1 MSSVRPVLVALVL
14 AFSQDPAWA
23 DSPAL
28 LLNLIPAKDLNE
40 KAPDGGDFDSALAFE
55 TKFSTEESDDGFAG
69 KSFAP
74 TASNWSD
81 ARSVAMWIYV
91 TGNTAILDAKLRVFS
106 GPQWVDLPFN
116 VPGNQFGQWVRVEIP
131 LGDIDE
137 AGKLVLMH
145 VDNAYV
151 FTSKA
156 WIGDFSDL
164 HIFISEIALE

>member
-1 MSSVRPVLVALVL
+1 MVA
-14 AFSQDPAWA
+14 QHPAWA

-28 LLNLIPAKDLNE
+28 LFNLIPAPALNE
-40 KAPDGGDFDSALAFE
+40 KAPDGGDFDSALAFQ
-55 TKFSTEESDDGFAG
+55 TNFSTEDSDDGFAG

-74 TASNWSD
+74 TATNWSD

-91 TGNTAILDAKLRVFS
+91 TGNAAILDAKLRVFS

-137 AGKLVLMH
+137 AGRVVLMH
-145 VDNAYV
+145 VDNAHV